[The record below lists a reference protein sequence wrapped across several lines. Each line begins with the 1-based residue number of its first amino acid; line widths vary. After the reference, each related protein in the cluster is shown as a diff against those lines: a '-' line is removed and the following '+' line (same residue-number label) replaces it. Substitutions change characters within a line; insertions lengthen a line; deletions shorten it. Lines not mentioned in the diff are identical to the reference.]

1 LDSEKLMFRLF
12 VSGICCLFVAF
23 IMEFVLFVVVGFAIF
38 PKPIF
43 KDLDPDPKQWF
54 LGIPFVLIFV
64 GLCCIFGGLA
74 ILIGPSIHRFL
85 LDIYRRLRRQ

>member
-12 VSGICCLFVAF
+12 VSGICCLLVGF

-64 GLCCIFGGLA
+64 GIGCIFGGLA